1 MERLRGR
8 PAPEDDHVVIM
19 TKPSTE
25 SVARVIAQALRLHGW
40 SFCIRRH
47 YEASD
52 RRRLH
57 LVLAP
62 QGYSRL
68 PPLRIAFQ
76 FEQHVATQYFT
87 AVDWWLLGF
96 AEDILEYSAVNRAVL
111 YTDERLFRSVDYL
124 PPCPDPELFQTWAS
138 RSRNCEKKSD
148 LFFVGAMNARR
159 ENILRFLQDHFSV
172 RIASGLYGD
181 ELFEAMAGCRAVL
194 NLHYYEDAVH
204 EVVRVQE
211 SLACGLPVI
220 SETSSDQYDFDYPEG
235 WVTFLPDLTSPE
247 GIHAIRKL
255 LNNTEMLA
263 PDLLATGEW
272 VARRFDA
279 YARQLDARVRAAY
292 ARLSNHESA

>member
-8 PAPEDDHVVIM
+8 PSPEDDHLVIM

-25 SVARVIAQALRLHGW
+25 SVARVIAQALHLYGW
-40 SFCIRRH
+40 SFCFRRQ
-47 YEASD
+47 YQASD

-96 AEDILEYSAVNRAVL
+96 AEDILEYSAVNMPRL
-111 YTDERLFRSVDYL
+111 YKDKRLFRSVGYL
-124 PPCPDPELFQTWAS
+124 PPCPDPDLFQTWAS
-138 RSRNCEKKSD
+138 RSSTSEKKTD

-159 ENILRFLQDHFSV
+159 ENILRHLRNHFSV
-172 RIASGLYGD
+172 HVASGLYGD
-181 ELFEAMAGCRAVL
+181 ELFEAMAESRAVL
-194 NLHYYEDAVH
+194 NIHFYEDAVH

-211 SLACGLPVI
+211 SVACGLPVI
-220 SETSSDQYDFDYPEG
+220 SESSSDQHEFDYPEG
-235 WVTFLPDLTSPE
+235 WVTFLPDLTCPE
-247 GIHAIRKL
+247 GIKAISNVLKDHETL
-255 LNNTEMLA
+255 P
-263 PDLLATGEW
+263 PDLVATGEW
-272 VARRFDA
+272 VSQRFDS

-292 ARLSNHESA
+292 ARLSP